1 MIVPITFASVFQF
14 SLVAF
19 SSVFFLVD
27 PFAAIPSFLVM
38 TAGDSAAS
46 RRRTAMRASL
56 TAWVVLSFFA
66 LAGGLIFKIFGITL
80 PALKIAGG
88 ILLFLIG
95 IDMLRAKQ
103 SETKKAP
110 GETEEACE
118 KSDVGIIPMGI
129 PMLAGPGAISSVMVL
144 MGQSPRWWE
153 AAPVFIAIAVTALC
167 AFLILSGADRIRKI
181 LGETGI
187 HILMRI
193 MGLLLTAIA
202 VQFEINAFRDLGLI
216 R

>member
-1 MIVPITFASVFQF
+1 
-14 SLVAF
+14 
-19 SSVFFLVD
+19 VFFLVD

-38 TAGDSAAS
+38 TAGDGDVS
-46 RRRTAMRASL
+46 RRRTARRAAL
-56 TAWVVLSFFA
+56 TCFVVLSTFA

-88 ILLFLIG
+88 IILFLIG
-95 IDMLRAKQ
+95 IDMLQAKQ
-103 SETKKAP
+103 SPTKKAE

-118 KSDVGIIPMGI
+118 KEDPGIIPMGI

-144 MGQSPRWWE
+144 MGQSPSWWQ
-153 AAPVFIAIAVTALC
+153 ATPVFLAIAVTAF
-167 AFLILSGADRIRKI
+167 AAYLILSAAGRIRTV

-202 VQFEINAFRDLGLI
+202 VQFEINGFRDLGLI
-216 R
+216 H

>member
-1 MIVPITFASVFQF
+1 VPVTLASIFQF

-27 PFAAIPSFLVM
+27 PFAAIPPFLAM
-38 TAGDSAAS
+38 TARSDNRG
-46 RRRTAMRASL
+46 RRRTARRAAF
-56 TAWVVLSFFA
+56 TCFVVLSTFA

-95 IDMLRAKQ
+95 IEMLQAKQ
-103 SETKKAP
+103 SRTREAE

-118 KSDVGIIPMGI
+118 KDDPGIIPMGI

-144 MGQSPRWWE
+144 MGQSPKWWQ
-153 AAPVFIAIAVTALC
+153 AAPVFLAIGVTALS
-167 AFLILSGADRIRKI
+167 AYLILSAAGRIRAI
-181 LGETGI
+181 LGDTGI

-202 VQFEINAFRDLGLI
+202 VQFEINGLRDLGVI

>member
-1 MIVPITFASVFQF
+1 VSANLVSVFQF
-14 SLVAF
+14 SVVAF

-27 PFAAIPSFLVM
+27 PFAAIPPFLVM
-38 TAGDSAAS
+38 TAGSDAAA
-46 RRRTAMRASL
+46 RRRTARRAAI
-56 TAWVVLSFFA
+56 TCFVVLSIFA

-95 IDMLRAKQ
+95 IDMLQAKQ
-103 SETKKAP
+103 SRTRQAE

-118 KSDVGIIPMGI
+118 KEDVGIIPMGI

-153 AAPVFIAIAVTALC
+153 AAPVFIAIAVTAFC
-167 AFLILSGADRIRKI
+167 AYLILAGADRVRAI

-202 VQFEINAFRDLGLI
+202 VQFEINGLRDLGLI
-216 R
+216 RP

>member
-1 MIVPITFASVFQF
+1 MPVTFASVIQF

-27 PFAAIPSFLVM
+27 PFAAIPPFLVM
-38 TAGDSAAS
+38 TAGSEPRH
-46 RRRTAMRASL
+46 RRRMAMRAAI
-56 TAWVVLSFFA
+56 TCFVVLSTFA

-88 ILLFLIG
+88 ILLFTIG
-95 IDMLRAKQ
+95 IDMLQAKQ
-103 SETKKAP
+103 SPTRTAE

-118 KSDVGIIPMGI
+118 KADIGIIPMGI

-153 AAPVFIAIAVTALC
+153 AAPVFIAIAVTALS
-167 AFLILSGADRIRKI
+167 AFLILAGADRIRGV

-202 VQFEINAFRDLGLI
+202 VQFEINAFRDLGVI
-216 R
+216 K

>member
-1 MIVPITFASVFQF
+1 VPVTFASIFQF

-27 PFAAIPSFLVM
+27 PFAAIPPFLAM
-38 TAGDSAAS
+38 TARSDNAA
-46 RRRTAMRASL
+46 RRRTARRASI
-56 TAWVVLSFFA
+56 TCFVVLSTFA

-95 IDMLRAKQ
+95 IDMLQAKQ
-103 SETKKAP
+103 SPTRAAE

-118 KSDVGIIPMGI
+118 KEDVGIIPMGI

-144 MGQSPRWWE
+144 MGQSPRWWQ
-153 AAPVFIAIAVTALC
+153 AAPVFLAIGVTALS
-167 AFLILSGADRIRKI
+167 AYLILSAAGRIRSI
-181 LGETGI
+181 LGDTGI

-202 VQFEINAFRDLGLI
+202 VQFEINGFRDLGLI
-216 R
+216 H

>member
-1 MIVPITFASVFQF
+1 MPPSLASIFQF

-27 PFAAIPSFLVM
+27 PFAAIPPFLAM
-38 TAGDSAAS
+38 TVGDSDSS
-46 RRRTAMRASL
+46 RRRTARRAAI
-56 TAWVVLSFFA
+56 TCFIVLSTFA

-95 IDMLRAKQ
+95 IDMLKAKQ
-103 SETKKAP
+103 SPTRQSE

-118 KSDVGIIPMGI
+118 KEDPGIIPMGI

-153 AAPVFIAIAVTALC
+153 AAPVFLAIAVTAFC
-167 AFLILSGADRIRKI
+167 AYFILAAASRLKSI
-181 LGETGI
+181 LGDTGI

-202 VQFEINAFRDLGLI
+202 VQFEINGLRDLGVI

>member
-1 MIVPITFASVFQF
+1 VNLASIFQF

-27 PFAAIPSFLVM
+27 PFAAIPPFLVM
-38 TAGDSAAS
+38 TAGADSAS
-46 RRRTAMRASL
+46 RRRTAKRAAL
-56 TAWVVLSFFA
+56 TCFVVLSTFA

-95 IDMLRAKQ
+95 IDMLKAKQ
-103 SETKKAP
+103 SPTRTAE

-118 KSDVGIIPMGI
+118 KEDVGIIPMGI

-144 MGQSPRWWE
+144 MGQSPSWWQ
-153 AAPVFIAIAVTALC
+153 AAPVFLAIGATAFG
-167 AFLILSGADRIRKI
+167 AFVILSAAGRIKRI
-181 LGETGI
+181 LGDTGI

-193 MGLLLTAIA
+193 MGLLLTTIA
-202 VQFEINAFRDLGLI
+202 VQFEINGLRDLGI
-216 R
+216 IH

>member
-1 MIVPITFASVFQF
+1 VHVTFASIFQF

-27 PFAAIPSFLVM
+27 PFAAIPPFLAM
-38 TAGDSAAS
+38 TARFDDAS
-46 RRRTAMRASL
+46 RRRTARVASFTCFL
-56 TAWVVLSFFA
+56 VLSTFA

-95 IDMLRAKQ
+95 IDMLQAKQ
-103 SETKKAP
+103 SRTREAE

-118 KSDVGIIPMGI
+118 KEDVGIIPMGI

-144 MGQSPRWWE
+144 MGQSPRWWQ
-153 AAPVFIAIAVTALC
+153 AVPVFLAIAVTALG
-167 AFLILSGADRIRKI
+167 AYLILSAAVRIRTI
-181 LGETGI
+181 LGDTGI

-202 VQFEINAFRDLGLI
+202 VQFEINGFRDLGLI
-216 R
+216 H

>member
-1 MIVPITFASVFQF
+1 VLVNFASIFQF

-38 TAGDSAAS
+38 TTGDDAAS
-46 RRRTAMRASL
+46 RRRTARRAAF
-56 TAWVVLSFFA
+56 TCFVVLTTFA
-66 LAGGLIFKIFGITL
+66 MAGGLIFKIFGITL

-95 IDMLRAKQ
+95 IDMLQAKQ
-103 SETKKAP
+103 SRTREAE

-118 KSDVGIIPMGI
+118 KEDVGIIPMGI

-153 AAPVFIAIAVTALC
+153 AAPVFVAIAVTAFC
-167 AFLILSGADRIRKI
+167 AYLILSAASRIKSI
-181 LGETGI
+181 LGDTGI

-202 VQFEINAFRDLGLI
+202 VQFEINGLRDLNVI
-216 R
+216 H

>member
-1 MIVPITFASVFQF
+1 MPLNLASIFQF

-27 PFAAIPSFLVM
+27 PFAAIPPFLVM
-38 TAGDSAAS
+38 TAGSDAAG
-46 RRRTAMRASL
+46 RRRTARRASI
-56 TAWVVLSFFA
+56 TCFVVLSTFA

-95 IDMLRAKQ
+95 IDMLKAKQ
-103 SETKKAP
+103 SPTREAE

-118 KSDVGIIPMGI
+118 KEDPGIIPMGI

-144 MGQSPRWWE
+144 MGQSPRWWQ
-153 AAPVFIAIAVTALC
+153 AIPVFIAIAFTAVC
-167 AFLILSGADRIRKI
+167 AYLILAAAGRIKGI
-181 LGETGI
+181 LGDTGI

-202 VQFEINAFRDLGLI
+202 VQFEINGLRDLGVI
-216 R
+216 H